1 MSNSSDLVEL
11 SDHESS
17 QTVEPMQSSS
27 KIQTTL
33 DSYSFY
39 EGIIASENSSPEE
52 SNDDDIHEYETS
64 ADVTS
69 RST

>member
-1 MSNSSDLVEL
+1 
-11 SDHESS
+11 S
-17 QTVEPMQSSS
+17 QTVEPMQLSS

-39 EGIIASENSSPEE
+39 EDIIASENSSPEE

-69 RST
+69 RSTVPRSS